1 METIV
6 KIIGLDPE
14 VNDLYKHH
22 FQSRD
27 IYINNIKNCITRVLE
42 HKHQLEIKQ
51 EITFYMDDGRA
62 KIIKFNNGKQTGSEC
77 VQIAQLHKT
86 TEYGNSKI
94 PFEVTCVKRSTIERF
109 DCSKAVSFDAKIT
122 VNIVT
127 HCPFISDGWTLSL
140 QVIKKSDTS
149 VDFYRAK
156 EYKAKL
162 FVPISRDNFLNIIP
176 WKNGDMIAVLLVCGE
191 ELYNHKDLKWVTEIF
206 APTLIDKCALQVQDI
221 YVKVADKTGF
231 EVNRFHTGEFA
242 IKQLMPRVS
251 TLDHGNFAE
260 FILSIDKYFI
270 TDKINGTTTVCV
282 VENDIIYIAGG
293 NETYDFP
300 LVGFNGWIF
309 DAELVHVAD
318 GRMILYPFDVRHAEH
333 PLHNTPFANRYTHF
347 AKLVEMGRQLKD
359 VLIINKRWLNLAFG
373 QDKIAEFDKEFIP
386 NPMYPTD
393 GYVFVYGQRL
403 EYKNS
408 MYQATKCFKW
418 KPRDI
423 ITVDFYVAECKYG
436 QHPYVCPLKGYT
448 TVLLC
453 NGINAQLQLII
464 PDLVQIPMQGSEKYN
479 PIMFRPSCNPYRHIA
494 YIENSKV
501 GSVVGNIC
509 EFSLTID
516 GAWHL
521 ERVRADRINELNR
534 GLSFGNDHRIAE
546 LNLFAI
552 DHPITL
558 SDLTN
563 SRTVE
568 QVSDLVKRV
577 GPATGMELETIDTIK
592 SIYTAIK
599 QKFSMS
605 EYVLDHTN
613 CGFAF
618 EKEKKTS
625 DDINHIMVTTSEVN
639 AINYINSKYFATH
652 RNLSY
657 YIFGKVDSIKHGL
670 SKQMI
675 RYPVSGAKL
684 VISMFACEA
693 TTIAEMEYYLRH
705 LMNLMHQEGR
715 LIICWC
721 ESFGQSKHGFD
732 ILIEASKK
740 CNLMINEFPYEV
752 RNVKFVN
759 FKMYILNR

>member
-6 KIIGLDPE
+6 KISGLDPE

-22 FQSRD
+22 FQTRD
-27 IYINNIKNCITRVLE
+27 IYINNIKNCIGRIME

-51 EITFYMDDGRA
+51 EITFYMNDGRA
-62 KIIKFNNGKQTGSEC
+62 KVIKFANGKQQSISC
-77 VQIAQLHKT
+77 IQITELRKT

-94 PFEVTCVKRSTIERF
+94 PFEVTEVRRDQIDMF
-109 DCSKAVSFDAKIT
+109 DCSAAKSFDAKVV
-122 VNIVT
+122 VNIT
-127 HCPFISDGWTLSL
+127 GHCPFIPDDWTLSL
-140 QVIKKSDTS
+140 QVIKNSPTS

-162 FVPISRDNFLNIIP
+162 FVPINKDNFLNIIP
-176 WKNGDMIAVLLVCGE
+176 WKNGDMIFVLLTSTCLSVTT
-191 ELYNHKDLKWVTEIF
+191 DFKWVTETF
-206 APTLIDKCALQVQDI
+206 APTLIEKCALQVQDI

-231 EVNRFHTGEFA
+231 EVNKFYTGEYA

-270 TDKINGTTTVCV
+270 SDKINGITTVCV
-282 VENDIIYIAGG
+282 VENDSIYIAGG

-309 DAELVHVAD
+309 DAELVHY
-318 GRMILYPFDVRHAEH
+318 GEHILLYPFDVRHAEG

-347 AKLVEMGRQLKD
+347 KKLEEMNRQLKE
-359 VLIINKRWLNLAFG
+359 VKIINKRWLNLAFG
-373 QDKIAEFDKEFIP
+373 QDKIAEFDKSFVP

-393 GYVFVYGQRL
+393 GYVFVYSQRL

-408 MYQATKCFKW
+408 MYQATKCYKW

-423 ITVDFYVAECKYG
+423 ITADFYVTECKYG
-436 QHPYVCPLKGYT
+436 QHPYICPKKGYT

-453 NGINAQLQLII
+453 NGIDARLTYSI
-464 PDLVQIPMQGSEKYN
+464 PDLTQIPVQGSEKYV
-479 PIMFRPSCNPYRHIA
+479 PVLFRPSCNPFRHIA
-494 YIENSKV
+494 YIETSLV

-509 EFSLTID
+509 EFSLD
-516 GAWHL
+516 RSGAWHL
-521 ERVRADRINELNR
+521 ERVRGDRINELNR

-552 DHPITL
+552 EHPITL
-558 SDLTN
+558 ADLTN
-563 SRTVE
+563 SVGVE
-568 QVSDLVKRV
+568 QVNDLVKRV
-577 GPATGMELETIDTIK
+577 GPATGMDMETIDTIRA
-592 SIYTAIK
+592 IYMAIK

-618 EKEKKTS
+618 EKEKKS
-625 DDINHIMVTTSEVN
+625 DDDIAHIMVTTSEVN
-639 AINYINSKYFATH
+639 AINFINFKYSAH

-657 YIFGKVDSIKHGL
+657 YIFGKVDSIKSQL
-670 SKQMI
+670 AKNMI
-675 RYPVSGAKL
+675 KYPVSGAKL

-715 LIICWC
+715 MIICWS
-721 ESFGQSKHGFD
+721 ESFGQSSHGFD
-732 ILIEASKK
+732 LLTEASKK
-740 CNLMINEFPYEV
+740 CNLMINEYPYEL
-752 RNVKFVN
+752 RNTRFVN

>member
-6 KIIGLDPE
+6 KIVGLDPE

-27 IYINNIKNCITRVLE
+27 IYINNIKNCIGRVLE

-51 EITFYMDDGRA
+51 EITFYMRDGRA
-62 KIIKFNNGKQTGSEC
+62 KVIKFNNGKQTSVEC
-77 VQIAQLHKT
+77 IRIIQLRKAI
-86 TEYGNSKI
+86 EYGNSKI
-94 PFEVTCVKRSTIERF
+94 PFEIVEQKREIIESF
-109 DCSKAVSFDAKIT
+109 DCSAAHSFDARIIINIT
-122 VNIVT
+122 G
-127 HCPFISDGWTLSL
+127 HCPFIADGWTLSL
-140 QVIKKSDTS
+140 QVIKQSTTS

-156 EYKAKL
+156 EFKAKL
-162 FVPISRDNFLNIIP
+162 FVPINRDNFLSIIP
-176 WKNGDMIAVLLVCGE
+176 WKNGDMIF
-191 ELYNHKDLKWVTEIF
+191 LYLTTVGDQSLSNLAWVTETF

-231 EVNRFHTGEFA
+231 EVNKFHTGEYA
-242 IKQLMPRVS
+242 IKQLMPRV
-251 TLDHGNFAE
+251 TTMDHSNFAE

-282 VENDIIYIAGG
+282 VENDILYIAGG

-309 DAELVHVAD
+309 DAELVHHGD
-318 GRMILYPFDVRHAEH
+318 RLLLYPFDVRHAEE
-333 PLHNTPFANRYTHF
+333 PLHNSPFANRWMHF
-347 AKLVEMGRQLKD
+347 KKLEKMNGQLKD
-359 VLIINKRWLNLAFG
+359 VHIINKRWLNLAFG
-373 QDKIAEFDKEFIP
+373 QDKIAEFDKQFVA

-423 ITVDFYVAECKYG
+423 ITVDFYVTECKFG
-436 QHPYVCPLKGYT
+436 QHPYVCPMKNYT

-453 NGINAQLQLII
+453 NGIDARLQLII
-464 PDLVQIPMQGSEKYN
+464 PDLIQIPIQGSEKYN
-479 PIMFRPSCNPYRHIA
+479 PVMFRPSCNPYRHIA
-494 YIENSKV
+494 YIETSKV
-501 GSVVGNIC
+501 ASVVGNIC
-509 EFSLTID
+509 EFSLD
-516 GAWHL
+516 SSGQWHL
-521 ERVRADRINELNR
+521 ERIRTDRVNELNR

-558 SDLTN
+558 KDLVTTT
-563 SRTVE
+563 TVE
-568 QVSDLVKRV
+568 QVNDLVKRV
-577 GPATGMELETIDTIK
+577 GPAVGMDIETIETIR
-592 SIYTAIK
+592 SIYNAIK

-618 EKEKKTS
+618 EKEKKS
-625 DDINHIMVTTSEVN
+625 MDDINHIMVTSSEVN
-639 AINYINSKYFATH
+639 AINFINSKYFASH
-652 RNLSY
+652 RNYSY
-657 YIFGKVDSIKHGL
+657 YIFGKVDSIKVQL
-670 SKQMI
+670 EKNMI
-675 RYPVSGAKL
+675 RYPISGAKL

-693 TTIAEMEYYLRH
+693 TTLAEMDSYLVH
-705 LMNLMHQEGR
+705 LTNLMHKDGR
-715 LIICWC
+715 LIICWS

-732 ILIEASKK
+732 IITEACRKR
-740 CNLMINEFPYEV
+740 NLMINEFPHEV

-759 FKMYILNR
+759 FKMYIINK